1 MLKYRYNEE
10 KNEWLKKERKID
22 FDVPIRE
29 GEILDEIKNSSS
41 LHQNQMVLI
50 ILYNDYCYSVPYL
63 IEKDGTLFLKTVHK
77 DRKINKNTIGSR
89 YE

>member
-22 FDVPIRE
+22 FDVLIRE

-50 ILYNDYCYSVPYL
+50 ILYNDYCYSVPYV
-63 IEKDGTLFLKTVHK
+63 IEKDGTLFLKTAHK
-77 DRKINKNTIGSR
+77 DRKINKKYSR
-89 YE
+89 E